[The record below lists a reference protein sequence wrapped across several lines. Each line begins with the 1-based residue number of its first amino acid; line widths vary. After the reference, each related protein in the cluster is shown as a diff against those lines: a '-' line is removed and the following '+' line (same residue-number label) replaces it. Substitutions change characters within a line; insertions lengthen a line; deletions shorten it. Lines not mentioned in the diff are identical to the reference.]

1 MSLRAMP
8 ADRLQLSGLPRV
20 FLLPDEVAR
29 SKKAKATRAL
39 LTRLL
44 LLAVLLVAGGV
55 AFAQLQ
61 AASAT
66 AQLAAEQTRTTAL
79 IAEQTKYSDVI
90 FAQGSIASITSAQEA
105 VTGSE
110 VVWAPVIQS
119 VQSSVPEDVVI
130 TGISAIL
137 PDATL
142 AADPDPLAPEHAASV
157 AFTALGS
164 QESISSWLA
173 KLASVDNVVAV
184 APGSVTLVPDT
195 GLYTANVTLL
205 FSADVLSNR
214 FVPKG
219 Q

>member
-1 MSLRAMP
+1 MSLRTMP
-8 ADRLQLSGLPRV
+8 ADRLQFSGLPRV

-29 SKKAKATRAL
+29 TKKAKATRAL

-44 LLAVLLVAGGV
+44 LLAVLLVAAGV

-61 AASAT
+61 AAGAA
-66 AQLAAEQTRTTAL
+66 AQLAAEQARTSAL
-79 IAEQTKYSDVI
+79 IAEQTKYSEVI
-90 FAQGSIASITSAQEA
+90 AAQASIASITSAQQT
-105 VTGSE
+105 VTASE

-119 VQSSVPEDVVI
+119 VQNSVPADVII
-130 TGISAIL
+130 TGISAVL

-142 AADPDPLAPEHAASV
+142 AASPDPLAPEHAASV
-157 AFTALGS
+157 AFTAVGP

-173 KLASVDNVVAV
+173 KLTSVDKVVAV

-195 GLYTANVTLL
+195 GLYAANVTLL

-219 Q
+219 